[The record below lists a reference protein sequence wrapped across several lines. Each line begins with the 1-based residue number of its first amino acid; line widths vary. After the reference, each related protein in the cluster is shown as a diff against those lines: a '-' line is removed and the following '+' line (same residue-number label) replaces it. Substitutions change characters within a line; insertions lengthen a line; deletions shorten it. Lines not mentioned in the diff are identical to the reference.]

1 MMGYDGRVPAESG
14 LALLDRV
21 QRLAGYAVPAPAGS
35 LPRGYAATSSRRKVD
50 SQDATSLTART
61 SPVS

>member
-35 LPRGYAATSSRRKVD
+35 LPKGRTPRP
-50 SQDATSLTART
+50 LTART